1 MPPAIAAQLN
11 RTPVLV
17 AAGTAAGFAAA
28 YNTPFAATLFVL
40 ETIAGVVT
48 HHKRMVRCRV
58 ETHSRQK
65 SLLHSWNQGLSSSA
79 SPIGSAR
86 DPSEKLYSKPPAP

>member
-11 RTPVLV
+11 RTPALV

-48 HHKRMVRCRV
+48 HHKRMVRCKV
-58 ETHSRQK
+58 ETHSREK
-65 SLLHSWNQGLSSSA
+65 SLLHSWNQR
-79 SPIGSAR
+79 PEQQR
-86 DPSEKLYSKPPAP
+86 QPDR